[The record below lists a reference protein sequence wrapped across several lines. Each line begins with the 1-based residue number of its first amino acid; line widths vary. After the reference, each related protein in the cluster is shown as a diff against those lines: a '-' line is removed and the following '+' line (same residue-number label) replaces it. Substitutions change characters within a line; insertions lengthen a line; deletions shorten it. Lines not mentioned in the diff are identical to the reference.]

1 MVTSNGYAQSND
13 DEKYIQANR
22 YYEAKEFD
30 KAIPILNELVGK
42 NHTKAMNT
50 LGNCYYNGNGVNKD
64 LKKSFE
70 LYQRSAKLG
79 WAKGQFNIGMSYYYG
94 EGVDQNY
101 KQAVAWWTKAA
112 DQGLAD
118 AQHNLGVCYEKG
130 QGTPEDYDMAFSYYK
145 KAAAHGHEKSLNNLG
160 WFYEKG
166 LSVDID
172 LEKAIYYYEQ
182 AANKGNSQAMVNLG
196 WLYLENEDYKNQHPE
211 YGWEYFEKQAE
222 KWFRLAAKE
231 NNPHGTYALAWFY
244 YTLNPGGTDIW
255 DRLKKATPLFE
266 KAANMDSWGAQLFMG
281 YASMRE
287 GNLQSAMNWF
297 NKAEENG
304 GKDSFGL
311 SVTEWKTICGFFIKN
326 SQYKFFWNNDCC
338 SIDHYVYP
346 EENYLYVGATLNGKF
361 GFLKISFTGKILAH
375 TPFIYEQGW
384 PHYDKE
390 TKLFHVTLKKE
401 GEEYGHDITIDIT
414 GKEI

>member
-1 MVTSNGYAQSND
+1 MKNYFILLSLLCIISSYSYAQSPD
-13 DEKYIQANR
+13 DERYNQANKF
-22 YYEAKEFD
+22 YEAKEYAR
-30 KAIPILNELVGK
+30 AIPILNELVDK
-42 NHTKAMNT
+42 NHAKAMNT

-94 EGVDQNY
+94 NGINQDYE
-101 KQAVAWWTKAA
+101 QAVVWWKKAA

-118 AQHNLGVCYEKG
+118 AQHNLGICYKNG
-130 QGTPEDYDMAFSYYK
+130 RGVDVDLDKAVYY
-145 KAAAHGHEKSLNNLG
+145 
-160 WFYEKG
+160 F
-166 LSVDID
+166 
-172 LEKAIYYYEQ
+172 EQ
-182 AANKGNSQAMVNLG
+182 AASNGNIQAMVSLG
-196 WLYLENEDYKNQHPE
+196 WLYFKNEDYANQHTE
-211 YGWEYFEKQAE
+211 DETNYGPGYLYKKAE

-231 NNPHGTYALAWFY
+231 NNVEGLYGLAEFY
-244 YTLNPGGTDIW
+244 YEVNFSGDSDIW
-255 DRLKKATPLFE
+255 EQVKKATPLFE
-266 KAANMDSWGAQLFMG
+266 KAANMNHWRAQIFMG
-281 YASMRE
+281 YAAMRDKDFK
-287 GNLQSAMNWF
+287 SAMNWF

-304 GKDSFGL
+304 GEDSYSL
-311 SVTEWKTICGFFIKN
+311 TVQQWKTVCRLFMDN
-326 SQYKFFWNNDCC
+326 PQYKFYWNSDCC
-338 SIDHYVYP
+338 SITHYIYP

-361 GFLKISFTGKILAH
+361 GFLKISSTGKILAH
-375 TPFIYEQGW
+375 TPFIYEQDW